1 MLGPFFQCNTED
13 EVTTR
18 RGTDTPVASFG
29 KPPRFQIQLDK
40 CPVTLRTTREASGV
54 PFLNTR
60 RGLTPVSTLQ
70 RPCNQ
75 SQKWRGTLRFLP
87 QLELR
92 PSSIAPNPVE
102 SRKATPNSTV
112 SLISQ
117 RHPEKLPEVSGTSRG
132 NPGFPGAARERP
144 RESFFNAS

>member
-1 MLGPFFQCNTED
+1 MPGHLFQCNPED

-18 RGTDTPVASFG
+18 RGTDTPVASSG
-29 KPPRFQIQLDK
+29 KTRRFQIQLDK
-40 CPVTLRTTREASGV
+40 CPVNPRTTGEASGV

-87 QLELR
+87 QLEKR
-92 PSSIAPNPVE
+92 PSSIE
-102 SRKATPNSTV
+102 PNSVV
-112 SLISQ
+112 SRAESFASLETRPDSPGEFGMQ
-117 RHPEKLPEVSGTSRG
+117 PRDTCRPCSGTLC
-132 NPGFPGAARERP
+132 P
-144 RESFFNAS
+144 RHKPR